1 MSPTEP
7 VIAAIVLA
15 GGRGRRM
22 DERDKGLVEL
32 AGRPLAGWVVDSL
45 RGQVDEIVVSANR
58 NLDAYAALGC
68 PVVPDALPDRPG
80 PLAGILA
87 AAETSAADWLLA
99 TPCDTP
105 FLPADLAERML
116 ATAQANDVPLVR
128 AADGERI
135 HYAVML
141 LHRRL
146 LADMAAALAEG
157 ERRVQAW
164 QARHPHAEAVF
175 DDRAAFLNVN
185 TEDDLRRAEDRVANT
200 GNFPY
205 IKAS

>member
-1 MSPTEP
+1 LTDPRRS
-7 VIAAIVLA
+7 IAAIILA

-32 AGRPLAGWVVDSL
+32 AGRPLVAHVLDRL
-45 RGQVDEIVVSANR
+45 RPQVDELAISANR
-58 NLDAYAALGC
+58 HLDAYAAFGC
-68 PVVPDALPDRPG
+68 PVVPDSLPDQPG

-87 AAETSAADWLLA
+87 AAAHTRAEWLLV

-105 FLPADLAERML
+105 FLPADLAARLRAAALEHGVEM
-116 ATAQANDVPLVR
+116 VR
-128 AADGERI
+128 AADTERI

-146 LADMAAALAEG
+146 LDDLAAVLAAG
-157 ERRVQAW
+157 ERRVQSW

-175 DDRAAFLNVN
+175 ADPDAFFNIN
-185 TEDDLRRAEDRVANT
+185 TEDDLRRCHGEVN
-200 GNFPY
+200 PPV
-205 IKAS
+205 

>member
-1 MSPTEP
+1 MNAD
-7 VIAAIVLA
+7 IAAIVLA

-32 AGRPLAGWVVDSL
+32 AGRPLAAWVIERL
-45 RGQVDEIVVSANR
+45 RPQVGEIVVSANR

-68 PVVPDALPDRPG
+68 PVVADDLPGQPG

-87 AAETSAADWLLA
+87 AAGQTRADWLLVS
-99 TPCDTP
+99 PCDTP
-105 FLPADLAERML
+105 FLPTDLAARLL
-116 ATAQANDVPLVR
+116 AAARSAGVELVR
-128 AADGERI
+128 AADRERS

-146 LADMAAALAEG
+146 LDDLAAALAAG

-164 QARHPHAEAVF
+164 QARHRHADAVF
-175 DDRAAFLNVN
+175 EPAEAFLNVN
-185 TEDDLRRAEDRVANT
+185 TGADLAEAEAWLART
-200 GNFPY
+200 GNIPY
-205 IKAS
+205 MKAP